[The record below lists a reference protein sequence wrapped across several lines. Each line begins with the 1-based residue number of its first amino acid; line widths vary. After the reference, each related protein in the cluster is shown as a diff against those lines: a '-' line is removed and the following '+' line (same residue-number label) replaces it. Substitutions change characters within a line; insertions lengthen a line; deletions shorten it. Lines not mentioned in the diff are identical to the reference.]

1 MLKQKFRVD
10 LLIYYQYFYFIYTNF
25 YTLNS
30 RIKAIHL
37 QRQNQIDILFIFCP
51 PKKKKINKFRKQR
64 FHESRYRPRK
74 SIESCNKTN
83 SSKRNT
89 KLINPCN
96 EFLRAKWLEKYMCL
110 LLGAWPVSDIHL

>member
-51 PKKKKINKFRKQR
+51 PQKKK
-64 FHESRYRPRK
+64 
-74 SIESCNKTN
+74 
-83 SSKRNT
+83 
-89 KLINPCN
+89 
-96 EFLRAKWLEKYMCL
+96 
-110 LLGAWPVSDIHL
+110 